1 MSRNQNGKKK
11 KKSLIKFFLETQ
23 ILFPP
28 MNINRITHS
37 P

>member
-1 MSRNQNGKKK
+1 MAKKK
-11 KKSLIKFFLETQ
+11 KKSLVKFFPETP